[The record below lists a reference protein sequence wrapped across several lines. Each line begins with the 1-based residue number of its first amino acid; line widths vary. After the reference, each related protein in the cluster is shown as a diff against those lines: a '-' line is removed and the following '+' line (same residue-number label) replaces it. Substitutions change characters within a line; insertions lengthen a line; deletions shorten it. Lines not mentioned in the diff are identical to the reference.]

1 MMQGFDKA
9 VRRLTN
15 ILCYTAAVMLAAL
28 MLLGSSDV
36 IGRYFFNKPIKGTF
50 EISEILLAGIVFFG
64 LAYTSS
70 IERHV
75 RVDTFVLLFS
85 PRLQAIIGCIISFL
99 ALIIFFLIGWQ
110 GAELAMKSWEQH
122 RLIDVIYVPIAPFQL
137 FVSLGALAVCLE
149 LIVQMRRFII
159 AARKET

>member
-9 VRRLTN
+9 VRRVTN

-99 ALIIFFLIGWQ
+99 SLIVFFLIGWQ

-137 FVSLGALAVCLE
+137 FVSLGALTVCLE